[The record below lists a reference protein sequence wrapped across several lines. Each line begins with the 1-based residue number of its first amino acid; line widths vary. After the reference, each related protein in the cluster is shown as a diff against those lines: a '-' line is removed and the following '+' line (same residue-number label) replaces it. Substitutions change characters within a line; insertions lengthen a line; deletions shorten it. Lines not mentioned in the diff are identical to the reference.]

1 MAYRYNHTLYM
12 TVGPNEIAVDVVYTV
27 TPGFAGDRIDP
38 PYGPEVDI
46 LTVEAV
52 IESFPRFGVKV
63 VKREPVTG
71 WLLDVITNCPDIN
84 ADLLSEAGEED
95 SDRRAE
101 RDQERADYQR
111 EAREE
116 ASWRF
121 PEGSL

>member
-1 MAYRYNHTLYM
+1 MAYRYSHTLYM

-52 IESFPRFGVKV
+52 IESFPRFGVKT

-84 ADLLSEAGEED
+84 ADLLSEAGEAEMAEAD
-95 SDRRAE
+95 DHAE
-101 RDQERADYQR
+101 RLWDERR
-111 EAREE
+111 M
-116 ASWRF
+116 
-121 PEGSL
+121 GL

>member
-52 IESFPRFGVKV
+52 IDTFRFGK
-63 VKREPVTG
+63 KTTTRHPVTG

-95 SDRRAE
+95 SDRRADMME
-101 RDQERADYQR
+101 MRRA
-111 EAREE
+111 
-116 ASWRF
+116 
-121 PEGSL
+121 G